1 MRDSWLLP
9 DYDLLPRLKSL
20 RIPTLVISGDHEFI
34 PAAAAEHIAHAI
46 PNARMVTLKGC
57 GHFSYL
63 ECPIA
68 VRKQIDTLFA
78 GTIRP
83 LTCSEPPMGRLLRLQ
98 VKSIIHSSRT
108 QCVRTQRRFGAELV
122 LGRSQ

>member
-9 DYDLLPRLKSL
+9 DYDPLPRLKSF

-68 VRKQIDTLFA
+68 VREQM
-78 GTIRP
+78 GVV
-83 LTCSEPPMGRLLRLQ
+83 CPMRLHAF
-98 VKSIIHSSRT
+98 V
-108 QCVRTQRRFGAELV
+108 
-122 LGRSQ
+122 